1 MFLTF
6 RFYFLTK
13 IFPDSLFIND
23 ILFSKYPTTINFLL
37 FVQNI
42 FIFFYLHFVKKFL
55 SRYRYFIRKKK
66 REKNETVSK
75 LKLMIY
81 RFACRECRSHCFVP
95 WFPITMGHHCSLF
108 FNNTPFSG
116 EIASIIKLLFLK
128 RKKKKNFFSFHRIES
143 LITKISV
150 RNCTTSLRQNIS
162 WCNCNQNFPYIN
174 KN

>member
-1 MFLTF
+1 MFISFFYSFLKKNLFLTF

-66 REKNETVSK
+66 ERRTKLFQSWNSWFIVSRVRNVGRTA
-75 LKLMIY
+75 L
-81 RFACRECRSHCFVP
+81 
-95 WFPITMGHHCSLF
+95 FPGSLSLWD
-108 FNNTPFSG
+108 TIVVSS
-116 EIASIIKLLFLK
+116 SII
-128 RKKKKNFFSFHRIES
+128 HRS
-143 LITKISV
+143 LEKSH
-150 RNCTTSLRQNIS
+150 
-162 WCNCNQNFPYIN
+162 P
-174 KN
+174 

>member
-1 MFLTF
+1 MF
-6 RFYFLTK
+6 K
-13 IFPDSLFIND
+13 IFLYFSIYISWKNSYRD
-23 ILFSKYPTTINFLL
+23 IDISFA
-37 FVQNI
+37 
-42 FIFFYLHFVKKFL
+42 
-55 SRYRYFIRKKK
+55 KK

-128 RKKKKNFFSFHRIES
+128 RKKKKNFFFFHRIES

>member
-1 MFLTF
+1 M
-6 RFYFLTK
+6 
-13 IFPDSLFIND
+13 
-23 ILFSKYPTTINFLL
+23 FSKYPTTINFLL

-108 FNNTPFSG
+108 FNNTPFSR

-128 RKKKKNFFSFHRIES
+128 RKKKKNFFSFYRIES

-150 RNCTTSLRQNIS
+150 RNRTTSLRQNIS

>member
-128 RKKKKNFFSFHRIES
+128 RKKKEFFFLPSNRIPHNENFCQKLYNKPIM
-143 LITKISV
+143 K
-150 RNCTTSLRQNIS
+150 NIS

>member
-1 MFLTF
+1 MFISFFYSFLKKNLFLTF
-6 RFYFLTK
+6 RFYFPTK
-13 IFPDSLFIND
+13 IFPDSLFINN

-81 RFACRECRSHCFVP
+81 RFACKECRSHCFVP

-128 RKKKKNFFSFHRIES
+128 RKKKEFFFLPSNRIPHNENFCQKLYNKPIM
-143 LITKISV
+143 K
-150 RNCTTSLRQNIS
+150 NIS
-162 WCNCNQNFPYIN
+162 
-174 KN
+174 